1 MFIQHLDTIPI
12 HCRLQQGVSINPAA
26 SSWIPHDEASGL
38 RFRFREPLPAGA
50 SIEVSIEYRRYA
62 FQATGTVVWCTP
74 DAGGYDVAVRFE
86 DQQTRFAM
94 RMVEQACRIE
104 WYREHTSREQGR
116 ELDGNQAAAEW
127 IDLFAADFARP

>member
-12 HCRLQQGVSINPAA
+12 NCRLQQGASIDK
-26 SSWIPHDEASGL
+26 SLLSQIPHDEASGL

-50 SIEVSIEYRRYA
+50 SIEVSIEFHRYA
-62 FQATGTVVWCTP
+62 FRATGTVVWCTP

-104 WYREHTSREQGR
+104 WYREYASREQGR
-116 ELDGNQAAAEW
+116 DIDGNQAAAEW
-127 IDLFAADFARP
+127 IDLFAADFPRQ